1 MINICTGDN
10 KVVEPN
16 PLSEGFTRYAQS
28 NMEHL
33 VFEFLLNYVRR
44 FKSDKDWRKLLKKNP
59 EKPFLL
65 FVTPSDIAFILSLIK
80 NGLGMWEQGRRLQEN
95 PTRVEKKALPLF
107 TKGEGQK
114 RESGRTIWNNEGLNL
129 YYTAERNWKKV
140 YSDKDELSDL
150 FNKWERWEPEDKSR
164 KNPVRTYWRRDEEQ
178 KDENEEEEPI
188 EWWEEE
194 QNVGYTED
202 DEEPDYYWND
212 DLKNGNGSG
221 INTDKVNY
229 GEESQNE

>member
-10 KVVEPN
+10 KVVEPD
-16 PLSEGFTRYAQS
+16 PLSEGFTRYALS
-28 NMEHL
+28 DMEHL

-65 FVTPSDIAFILSLIK
+65 FVTPCDIAFILALIK
-80 NGLGMWEQGRRLQEN
+80 NGLGMWEQGRRLQDN

-150 FNKWERWEPEDKSR
+150 FNKWERWEPEEKSR

-221 INTDKVNY
+221 INTDEVNY
-229 GEESQNE
+229 GEESRNE

>member
-10 KVVEPN
+10 KVVEPD

-65 FVTPSDIAFILSLIK
+65 FVTPSDIAFILALIK
-80 NGLGMWEQGRRLQEN
+80 NGLGMWEQGRRLQDN

-114 RESGRTIWNNEGLNL
+114 RESGRTIWNNEGLNF

-178 KDENEEEEPI
+178 KDENEEEEQI

-221 INTDKVNY
+221 INTDEVNY
-229 GEESQNE
+229 GEESRNE

>member
-1 MINICTGDN
+1 MIYICTGDN
-10 KVVEPN
+10 KVVEPD

-28 NMEHL
+28 GMEHL

-114 RESGRTIWNNEGLNL
+114 RESGRTIWNNEGLNF

-178 KDENEEEEPI
+178 KMKMRRRIKLN
-188 EWWEEE
+188 
-194 QNVGYTED
+194 GGK
-202 DEEPDYYWND
+202 
-212 DLKNGNGSG
+212 KNKMWGTLRMMRSLTIIGMTTSKMETVMVL
-221 INTDKVNY
+221 ILMK
-229 GEESQNE
+229 

>member
-10 KVVEPN
+10 KVVEPD

-65 FVTPSDIAFILSLIK
+65 FVTPSDIAFILALIK
-80 NGLGMWEQGRRLQEN
+80 NGLGMWEQGRRLQDN

-114 RESGRTIWNNEGLNL
+114 RESGRTIWNNEGLNF

-178 KDENEEEEPI
+178 KDENEEEDQI
-188 EWWEEE
+188 EWREEE

-221 INTDKVNY
+221 INTDEVNY
-229 GEESQNE
+229 GEESRNE

>member
-1 MINICTGDN
+1 MIYICIGDT
-10 KVVEPN
+10 KLVDPN
-16 PLSEGFTRYAQS
+16 QLSEGFTRYAQS
-28 NMEHL
+28 GMEHL

-44 FKSDKDWRKLLKKNP
+44 FKSDMDWRKLLKKNP

-65 FVTPSDIAFILSLIK
+65 FVTPSDIAFILALIK

-114 RESGRTIWNNEGLNL
+114 RESGRTIWNNEGLNF

-164 KNPVRTYWRRDEEQ
+164 KNPVTTYWRKNEEQ
-178 KDENEEEEPI
+178 KDDIEEEEPI
-188 EWWEEE
+188 EWWEQE

-202 DEEPDYYWND
+202 DEEPANPH
-212 DLKNGNGSG
+212 KMPNFN
-221 INTDKVNY
+221 
-229 GEESQNE
+229 

>member
-10 KVVEPN
+10 KVVEPD

-28 NMEHL
+28 NMVHL

-65 FVTPSDIAFILSLIK
+65 FVTPSDIALILSLIK
-80 NGLGMWEQGRRLQEN
+80 NGWGMWEQGRILQEN
-95 PTRVEKKALPLF
+95 PTRVEKKALSLF

-114 RESGRTIWNNEGLNL
+114 RESGRMIWNNEGLNF

-164 KNPVRTYWRRDEEQ
+164 KNPVRTYWRRNEEQ
-178 KDENEEEEPI
+178 KDDIEEEEPI
-188 EWWEEE
+188 EWWEQE
-194 QNVGYTED
+194 QMWGTPKMMRSLTIIGMTTSKMETV
-202 DEEPDYYWND
+202 
-212 DLKNGNGSG
+212 LVKIL
-221 INTDKVNY
+221 IN
-229 GEESQNE
+229 